1 MELNIVFIED
11 DTHYTQQLKKQLSD
25 YQYPFPLQIVT
36 TSLELNNIVSKK
48 KADIVIISDSTNA
61 ISPIEALVMLK
72 QYKQQPIIIFINNI
86 YEQQQQLQLLKSS
99 ISCTIH
105 RSDIAFIAQTIQQQT
120 KAVLNEKQ
128 LRALQLKFN
137 TIINVSN
144 DVIVSIDNSGQ
155 IIAANPSFCNLM
167 HLAVN
172 ELRNSSIVHCFEDV
186 SDWNTLYNI
195 IQAQQSF
202 TSILKNAA
210 AKPTWIEWNV
220 TFTEDEI
227 FLFGRNITERKEVEE
242 VLRIS
247 EERFR
252 SLVHNISDI
261 ITLIDANGVIQY
273 QSASLKQIMGY
284 NENELKGKTIFEII
298 HPDDLPPVL
307 ANFKELLT
315 KGGSG
320 YEATFRLLNKDG
332 SYIYLEANGSNQLN
346 NPAINAIVINSR
358 EITQRKKA
366 EEEKTRLIAELSQN
380 NKELKQFSYITSHNL
395 RAPVTNLIAL
405 LGLIDQEP
413 IDNDNLKTLLAG
425 FKTSTIQLNQT
436 LNDLINILIIK
447 ENIHQEKTHVNF
459 KDVFE
464 SVKNNLQQLIDQ
476 CNASISDNLDTLPRI
491 PFILPYIESIFLNL
505 LTNALKYKQPN
516 CTPIIR
522 VTATITHHTATIHVA
537 DNGLGMDMVKV
548 KDRIFGLYQRFHNH
562 PDSKGIGLYLVQA
575 QMHAMGGSISVESIP
590 NVGTTFTLSFPL
602 E

>member
-1 MELNIVFIED
+1 M
-11 DTHYTQQLKKQLSD
+11 
-25 YQYPFPLQIVT
+25 
-36 TSLELNNIVSKK
+36 
-48 KADIVIISDSTNA
+48 
-61 ISPIEALVMLK
+61 
-72 QYKQQPIIIFINNI
+72 
-86 YEQQQQLQLLKSS
+86 
-99 ISCTIH
+99 
-105 RSDIAFIAQTIQQQT
+105 
-120 KAVLNEKQ
+120 
-128 LRALQLKFN
+128 
-137 TIINVSN
+137 
-144 DVIVSIDNSGQ
+144 
-155 IIAANPSFCNLM
+155 
-167 HLAVN
+167 
-172 ELRNSSIVHCFEDV
+172 
-186 SDWNTLYNI
+186 
-195 IQAQQSF
+195 
-202 TSILKNAA
+202 
-210 AKPTWIEWNV
+210 
-220 TFTEDEI
+220 
-227 FLFGRNITERKEVEE
+227 
-242 VLRIS
+242 
-247 EERFR
+247 
-252 SLVHNISDI
+252 
-261 ITLIDANGVIQY
+261 
-273 QSASLKQIMGY
+273 
-284 NENELKGKTIFEII
+284 
-298 HPDDLPPVL
+298 
-307 ANFKELLT
+307 
-315 KGGSG
+315 
-320 YEATFRLLNKDG
+320 NKDG

-358 EITQRKKA
+358 EITQRKRA

-447 ENIHQEKTHVNF
+447 ENIHQEKTHINF

-464 SVKNNLQQLIDQ
+464 SVKNNLQQLIEQ
-476 CNASISDNLDTLPRI
+476 SNASITDNLDTLPRI

-522 VTATITHHTATIHVA
+522 VTATIAHHTATIHVA
-537 DNGLGMDMVKV
+537 DNGLGMDMAKV